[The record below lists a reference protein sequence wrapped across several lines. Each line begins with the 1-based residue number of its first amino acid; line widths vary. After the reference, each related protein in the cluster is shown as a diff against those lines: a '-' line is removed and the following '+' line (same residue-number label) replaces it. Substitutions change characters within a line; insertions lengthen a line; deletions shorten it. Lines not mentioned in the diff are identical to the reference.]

1 MTTSEPLIDDPT
13 RTRTGLIGS
22 DLEGSITDG
31 RTMRRQRNRDA
42 VIESLITLIQDG
54 ELTPTVAKIA
64 DRAGVSHR
72 SIFRYFEDLN
82 DLARTAIE
90 TEFRN
95 AAALATIEHPGD
107 GTLEHRIETTISKQL
122 ATFEQMHQL
131 GRVARGRMIDIPE
144 IDRQLSGIIQFR
156 LDQLREQFAPE
167 LDAMDEGR
175 RDAILTAMAMAVG
188 FDSYDM
194 HRRTLE
200 RTRDEIA
207 RNWRTTM
214 HALLA

>member
-1 MTTSEPLIDDPT
+1 MTTSEPLTDDPG
-13 RTRTGLIGS
+13 RALLDVPDEEFEAAS
-22 DLEGSITDG
+22 TDG
-31 RTMRRQRNRDA
+31 RTMRRRRNRDA
-42 VIESLITLIQDG
+42 VIESLITLIREG
-54 ELTPTVAKIA
+54 EMAPTVAKIA

-95 AAALATIEHPGD
+95 AVALATVADPGT
-107 GTLEHRIETTISKQL
+107 GSLEHRIDTTVSKQL
-122 ATFEQMHQL
+122 ATFEHMHQL
-131 GRVARGRMIDIPE
+131 GRVARGKMIDIPE
-144 IDRQLSGIIQFR
+144 IDRGLSNIIEFR
-156 LDQLREQFAPE
+156 LDQLRRQFAPE
-167 LDAMDEGR
+167 LDAMDDGR
-175 RDAILTAMAMAVG
+175 RDAILTAMAMTVG

-207 RNWRTTM
+207 RNWRATM